1 MGTTAIAVD
10 QHCTKLNAKYHI
22 KGFLD
27 RNLVLYYD
35 CLCKWV
41 SSELHVLQDQ
51 IRQWMRRNVNLK
63 PIYYIPLN
71 IKTVGQMYGSVVFLL
86 THYTTIGKIVGTEKH
101 PSADKKSINF
111 LRISHPWKGIR

>member
-35 CLCKWV
+35 CLCK
-41 SSELHVLQDQ
+41 
-51 IRQWMRRNVNLK
+51 
-63 PIYYIPLN
+63 
-71 IKTVGQMYGSVVFLL
+71 
-86 THYTTIGKIVGTEKH
+86 
-101 PSADKKSINF
+101 
-111 LRISHPWKGIR
+111 